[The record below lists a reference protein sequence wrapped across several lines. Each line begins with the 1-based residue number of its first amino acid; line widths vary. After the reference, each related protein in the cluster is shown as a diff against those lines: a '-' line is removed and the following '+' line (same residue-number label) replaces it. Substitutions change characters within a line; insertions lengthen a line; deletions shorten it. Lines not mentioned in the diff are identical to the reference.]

1 MYKVVYS
8 RNMEMAISPFGQRLD
23 DLIDASDT
31 NLPDAN
37 DLVSDQCSEIHR
49 ILFTCMYAKTFM
61 TISLFTDFV
70 IIVCVLV
77 PKRRRVRQKKIHKQL
92 SM

>member
-8 RNMEMAISPFGQRLD
+8 RNMEMTTSPFGQRTD

-37 DLVSDQCSEIHR
+37 DLIYDQCSEICR
-49 ILFTCMYAKTFM
+49 IFFMYAETFM

-70 IIVCVLV
+70 IIGCVLV
-77 PKRRRVRQKKIHKQL
+77 PERRRIRQKKIHKQL

>member
-1 MYKVVYS
+1 MYKFVYS
-8 RNMEMAISPFGQRLD
+8 RNIEMTTSPFGQRTD
-23 DLIDASDT
+23 DFIDASDT

-37 DLVSDQCSEIHR
+37 DLVSDQCSDIRR
-49 ILFTCMYAKTFM
+49 ILFMYAETFM

-70 IIVCVLV
+70 IIGCVLV
-77 PKRRRVRQKKIHKQL
+77 PKRRRIRQKKIHKQL